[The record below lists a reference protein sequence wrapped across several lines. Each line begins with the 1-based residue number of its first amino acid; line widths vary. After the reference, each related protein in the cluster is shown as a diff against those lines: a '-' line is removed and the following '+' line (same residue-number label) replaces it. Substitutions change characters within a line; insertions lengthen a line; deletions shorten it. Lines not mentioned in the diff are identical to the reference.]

1 MSDVSIETPG
11 TGQKIAA
18 EVLGTFVLVFV
29 GCGAVVMSRAA
40 QSDADLV
47 GLASIGSVGLA
58 FGLAV
63 LIMAYA
69 VGRISGGH
77 FNPAVTLGAAI
88 GGRLPWRDLPLY
100 MAAQFV
106 GATVAALA
114 LFAIGSSFE
123 GWEAEAATM
132 GANGFGDGGISWWGA
147 LILETLLTAIFLWVI
162 LGVTDARNEHPGLA
176 PLAIGLALAAI
187 HFVAIPATGTSVNPA
202 RSFGPALFSGSDAII
217 QLWLFFLAPLL
228 GAAIAGATYRPLFG
242 GDAPVP
248 GSGLARRRAVAVGA
262 DAYQQQW
269 NQQEFPGQQGQ
280 LGQSGQYAQPGQPG
294 QYAQPGQPGYAA
306 QPAQP
311 GWPQPGQPHPG
322 QPPVDP
328 QQSWPQQPPQEQRW
342 QQPQEPGQW
351 SAPQQGQQSWGEPP
365 EGDDDGR
372 TQIRPS

>member
-1 MSDVSIETPG
+1 MSDATSHPSPAASTAVSTATTPG

-40 QSDADLV
+40 EADADLV

-106 GATVAALA
+106 GACVAALA
-114 LFAIGSSFE
+114 LFVIGSGFE

-147 LILETLLTAIFLWVI
+147 LVLETVLTAIFLWVI
-162 LGVTDARNEHPGLA
+162 LGVTDSRNEHPGLA

-202 RSFGPALFSGSDAII
+202 RSFGPALFSGADAII

-242 GDAPVP
+242 GDSPVP
-248 GSGLARRRAVAVGA
+248 GSGLARRRAAHAALGV
-262 DAYQQQW
+262 DTYQQQW
-269 NQQEFPGQQGQ
+269 NQQGPGQPGQQGWPQ
-280 LGQSGQYAQPGQPG
+280 QGYAGQPGYPGEPGQPGQPG
-294 QYAQPGQPGYAA
+294 Q
-306 QPAQP
+306 
-311 GWPQPGQPHPG
+311 GWVG
-322 QPPVDP
+322 QPPAP
-328 QQSWPQQPPQEQRW
+328 QQSWPQQP
-342 QQPQEPGQW
+342 QEPGRW
-351 SAPQQGQQSWGEPP
+351 SAPQQGQQSWGEHPDD
-365 EGDDDGR
+365 GDDDGR
-372 TQIRPS
+372 TQVRPG